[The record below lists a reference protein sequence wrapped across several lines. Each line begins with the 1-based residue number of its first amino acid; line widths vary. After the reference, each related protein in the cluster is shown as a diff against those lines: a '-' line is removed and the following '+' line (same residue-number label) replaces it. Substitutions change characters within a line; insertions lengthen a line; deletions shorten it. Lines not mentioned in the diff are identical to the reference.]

1 MLAIKFKRI
10 GKKGQPSFRVIVI
23 EKRLKIHG
31 RFTADLGWYN
41 SRTDQFSIENDLAK
55 DWILKGAQPTDSV
68 HNLLVK
74 AGVIAGAKKPV
85 HHVRSKTS
93 EASADALTRRTSNV
107 VHKKAA
113 LKVETS
119 AAAPATATVT
129 SEKTEEKSAV

>member
-10 GKKGQPSFRVIVI
+10 GKKGQASFRVIVI
-23 EKRLKIHG
+23 EKRLKING

-74 AGVIAGAKKPV
+74 AGVIAG
-85 HHVRSKTS
+85 SKV
-93 EASADALTRRTSNV
+93 A

-113 LKVETS
+113 LKAEAS
-119 AAAPATATVT
+119 AVAPA
-129 SEKTEEKSAV
+129 AVEQPAAQA

>member
-23 EKRLKIHG
+23 EKRLKING

-55 DWILKGAQPTDSV
+55 GWILKGAQPTDSV

-74 AGVIAGAKKPV
+74 AGVIAG
-85 HHVRSKTS
+85 SKI
-93 EASADALTRRTSNV
+93 A
-107 VHKKAA
+107 VHKKAVSKSEA
-113 LKVETS
+113 QAVI
-119 AAAPATATVT
+119 PAVA
-129 SEKTEEKSAV
+129 EKAE